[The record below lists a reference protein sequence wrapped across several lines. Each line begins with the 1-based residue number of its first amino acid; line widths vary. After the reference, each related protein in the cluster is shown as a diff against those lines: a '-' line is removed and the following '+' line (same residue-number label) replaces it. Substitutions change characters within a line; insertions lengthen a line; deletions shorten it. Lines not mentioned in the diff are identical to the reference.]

1 MGNGPDTARANPHRP
16 PSPSSADQVSDV
28 SNVMRPVTRWGELQ
42 TTLKSI
48 VHLLLVVDHVDGF
61 SLKFLNDP
69 TWCVHARAL

>member
-1 MGNGPDTARANPHRP
+1 
-16 PSPSSADQVSDV
+16 
-28 SNVMRPVTRWGELQ
+28 MRPVTRWGELQ